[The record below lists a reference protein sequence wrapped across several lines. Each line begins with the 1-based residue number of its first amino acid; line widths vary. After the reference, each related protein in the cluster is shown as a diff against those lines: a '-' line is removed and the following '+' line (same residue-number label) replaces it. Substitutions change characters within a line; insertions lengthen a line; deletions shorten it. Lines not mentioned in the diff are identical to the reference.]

1 MTAVTVESIGY
12 TITVTGLLLITIGAY
27 GFTATRN
34 LIRMLLSLEIV
45 FNGVFLVILAL
56 ITSAPSYA
64 TALGIILIS
73 VVSAEVAV
81 VVAIIAAYYRKTGV
95 LDSDSAENV
104 EGGV

>member
-1 MTAVTVESIGY
+1 MTAVTIESIGY
-12 TITVTGLLLITIGAY
+12 TITITGLLLITIGVY
-27 GFTATRN
+27 GFAATRN

-45 FNGVFLVILAL
+45 FNGVFLFILAL

-81 VVAIIAAYYRKTGV
+81 VIAIIAAYYRKTGV

>member
-1 MTAVTVESIGY
+1 MTAITLESIGY
-12 TITVTGLLLITIGAY
+12 TITITGLLLISIGVY
-27 GFTATRN
+27 GFAATRN

-45 FNGVFLVILAL
+45 FNGVFLVILEV
-56 ITSAPSYA
+56 ITSAPVYA
-64 TALGIILIS
+64 TILGVILVS

-95 LDSDSAENV
+95 LDSESAENV